1 MADVFDPQDTELTTA
16 AALTEREQKEREAR
30 IALETR
36 KAAYMRVFM
45 EGTPSADDRRIVMED
60 LSVFCRLDQGA
71 DAESERH
78 TLLLLGR
85 QEVGLRIR
93 HHTRLT
99 VDALMELF
107 TLPQGR

>member
-1 MADVFDPQDTELTTA
+1 MNDEFDPQSATLVDA
-16 AALTEREQKEREAR
+16 AKQTEREQRENEAR
-30 IALETR
+30 VALETR
-36 KAAYMRVFM
+36 KGAYMRVFV
-45 EGTPSADDRRIVMED
+45 EGVPSADDRRIVMED
-60 LSVFCRLDQGA
+60 LSVFCRLDQSA
-71 DAESERH
+71 YAESERH

-99 VDALMELF
+99 VDALMQLF